1 MAYVWLWSRPEWGL
15 GWAIVG
21 TVNLTL
27 LALLALVAVWLMRG
41 LIRRI
46 ELPITARDARTTEV
60 VPPQV

>member
-41 LIRRI
+41 LIRRFGNRNAK
-46 ELPITARDARTTEV
+46 PS
-60 VPPQV
+60 